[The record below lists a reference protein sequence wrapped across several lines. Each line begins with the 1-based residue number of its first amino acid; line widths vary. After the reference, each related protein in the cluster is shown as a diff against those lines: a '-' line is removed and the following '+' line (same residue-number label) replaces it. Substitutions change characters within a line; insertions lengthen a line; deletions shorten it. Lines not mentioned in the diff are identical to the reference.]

1 MMDEAGKPDLTE
13 EARLD
18 ITREHCPMT
27 FVRVRLALDRMQAG
41 QILLVLLA
49 GDEPRRNVPATAREL
64 GHTVM
69 ASEDGADGLTQLWI
83 RKR

>member
-1 MMDEAGKPDLTE
+1 
-13 EARLD
+13 
-18 ITREHCPMT
+18 MT

-69 ASEDGADGLTQLWI
+69 ASQDGADGLTQLWI

>member
-1 MMDEAGKPDLTE
+1 MDEAGKPDLTDA
-13 EARLD
+13 ARLD

-69 ASEDGADGLTQLWI
+69 ASEDGADGVTHLWI